1 MKQKKILLLLS
12 LAVLTGC
19 NQGKVSQQNVESGKD
34 TESVVTVDTFQAAVL
49 PEIPSIL
56 TTPEQRAAF
65 LAEHYWDKSDFT
77 DTCYLVHRDM
87 TEQAWVDFYNL
98 LNYVPLESAQ
108 EAIRKAFTRTPF
120 DKEVFRNFTDLA
132 DKYLYDPNSPMRD
145 EEFYI
150 PVLEAMIASPI
161 LDEAEKIRPLDRLD
175 LARKNRPGTKAL
187 DFTYTLASGKQGT
200 LYGLSAGYTILFFN
214 NPGCHACA
222 ETISGMK
229 QSVVINQL
237 LAENSL
243 KILAFYTDTELDEW
257 QKHRPDFPGTWLN
270 AYDKDQVVSGNNLY
284 DLKAIPTLYLLDS
297 KKTVILKDADLQ
309 SIVAWFIKRNTE
321 YEADIR

>member
-1 MKQKKILLLLS
+1 MKQKEILLLLS
-12 LAVLTGC
+12 VAILTGC

-34 TESVVTVDTFQAAVL
+34 TESAITVDTFRAAVL

-65 LAEHYWDKSDFT
+65 MVEHYWDKSDFT
-77 DTCYLVHRDM
+77 DTCYLAHRDI

-98 LNYVPLESAQ
+98 QNYVSLESAQ
-108 EAIRKAFTRTPF
+108 EAIREVFTRTSF
-120 DKEVFRNFTDLA
+120 DKEVFMNFTDLA
-132 DKYLYDPNSPMRD
+132 DKYLYDPNSPMRN

-161 LDEAEKIRPLDRLD
+161 LDEAEKIRPQDRLD
-175 LARKNRPGTKAL
+175 LARKNRPGTRAL

-200 LYGLSAGYTILFFN
+200 LYGLSADYTILFIN

-229 QSVVINQL
+229 QSAVINQL

-243 KILAFYTDTELDEW
+243 KVLAFYTDTELDEW
-257 QKHRPDFPGTWLN
+257 QKHRPDFPDTWLN
-270 AYDKDQVVSGNNLY
+270 AYDKNQVVSGKNLY

-297 KKTVILKDADLQ
+297 EKTVILKDVDLR
-309 SIVAWFIKRNTE
+309 SIVAWFIKRNAE
-321 YEADIR
+321 YATDFR